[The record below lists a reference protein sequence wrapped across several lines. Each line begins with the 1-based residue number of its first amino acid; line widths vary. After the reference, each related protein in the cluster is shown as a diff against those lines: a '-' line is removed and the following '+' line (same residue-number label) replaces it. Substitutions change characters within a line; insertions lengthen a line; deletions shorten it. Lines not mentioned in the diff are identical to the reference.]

1 MGGARRA
8 SVLVALA
15 VGLTVAACGTS
26 PADPPAAQGH
36 GPADPALSSATDPGS
51 SATDPGSS
59 ATDPGS
65 AQPPGSP
72 DVKGGL
78 DAFYKVPTTLSPAP
92 PGSIIRWSVIPSA
105 GQLPPGATAYRILYH
120 SESIAGNDV
129 AVSGVVVVP
138 GGAPPPGGFPIV
150 SWAHGTTGLASQ
162 CAPSLGPLSS
172 ISYLTALLKA
182 RMIVAATDYQGLG
195 TPGMQ
200 PYLVGQS
207 EAQGVLDAARAARS
221 LEGSAASNT
230 VIVLGYSQG
239 GQAALFAGQIAQ
251 SYAPELFVAGIVAVG
266 PVTSLTELAP
276 AVPDADPD
284 ADAGF
289 AAMALY
295 AWSQTYGNLRL
306 ASALTERA
314 RREDPVIASSCAGA
328 VGAALDST
336 PTRFL
341 FRSNWSTD
349 RAVRADNDVN
359 EPGRAPSFAPVL
371 VVQGVDDSLVPYRTT
386 TTLVDDWLCRAQH
399 DTVTYAPI
407 PGASHSG
414 ALQEGG
420 PVILD
425 WIWSRLAGRPDVDS
439 CRS

>member
-8 SVLVALA
+8 SVLVALT

-36 GPADPALSSATDPGS
+36 GPADPALSSATDPG
-51 SATDPGSS
+51 P
-59 ATDPGS
+59 
-65 AQPPGSP
+65 AQPPGP
-72 DVKGGL
+72 ADVNGGL
-78 DAFYKVPTTLSPAP
+78 DAFYKVPTTLNPAP
-92 PGSIIRWSVIPSA
+92 PGSIIRWNVIPSA

-129 AVSGVVVVP
+129 AVSGVIVVP

-162 CAPSLGPLSS
+162 CVPSLGPLSS
-172 ISYLTALLKA
+172 ISYLAPLLRA

-195 TPGMQ
+195 SPGIQ

-207 EAQGVLDAARAARS
+207 EAQGVLDAARAARN
-221 LEGSAASNT
+221 LEGSAASNA
-230 VIVLGYSQG
+230 VVVLGYSQG

-251 SYAPELFVAGIVAVG
+251 SYAPELFLAGVVAVG

-276 AVPDADPD
+276 AVPDTDAD

-295 AWSQTYGNLRL
+295 AWSQTYGNLPL
-306 ASALTERA
+306 ASALTARA
-314 RREDPVIASSCAGA
+314 RRDDPLIATSCAGA

-336 PTRFL
+336 ATRLL
-341 FRSNWSTD
+341 FRSDWSTE
-349 RAVRADNDVN
+349 RAVRSDDAVN
-359 EPGRAPSFAPVL
+359 EPGRAPSFAPVM

-386 TTLVDDWLCRAQH
+386 TTLVDHWLCRTQH
-399 DTVTYAPI
+399 DTVTYVPI